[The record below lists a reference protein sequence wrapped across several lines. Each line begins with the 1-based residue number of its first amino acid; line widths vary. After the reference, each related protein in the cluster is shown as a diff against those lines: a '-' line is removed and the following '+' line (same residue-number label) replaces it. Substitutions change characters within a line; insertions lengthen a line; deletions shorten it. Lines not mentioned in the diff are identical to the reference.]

1 MLLSL
6 VKRCLM
12 LTNTAICHPIGDSRN
27 HASSHCLDAL
37 FIYYLLS
44 LIWFETLYFTTN
56 KKSNFIISQLHTRQ
70 HLVMLFLDYPIA
82 VMVAV
87 VIIDVCQI
95 INEYIQV
102 NESSFIKQIVM
113 FGFNGTA
120 VVLNYLRLFSWTF
133 VQLGMKY

>member
-1 MLLSL
+1 
-6 VKRCLM
+6 
-12 LTNTAICHPIGDSRN
+12 
-27 HASSHCLDAL
+27 
-37 FIYYLLS
+37 
-44 LIWFETLYFTTN
+44 
-56 KKSNFIISQLHTRQ
+56 
-70 HLVMLFLDYPIA
+70 MLFLDYPIA

-120 VVLNYLRLFSWTF
+120 VVLNYLRLFS
-133 VQLGMKY
+133 